1 VACVHVPF
9 LRLPPASCHQAHC
22 RYAFTRKQALLLVDY
37 YSHGY
42 DAGCVVY
49 NDPIIKVFQLL
60 LLLCCGKQQVEF
72 LNLFLLFYI
81 DCLVMNTVSTADI
94 VRVCVCVCAGEG
106 RRLREDVCCHEV
118 EMTSE
123 NSSDD
128 LPIVSAQYTRWMD

>member
-1 VACVHVPF
+1 MVMT
-9 LRLPPASCHQAHC
+9 Q
-22 RYAFTRKQALLLVDY
+22 
-37 YSHGY
+37 
-42 DAGCVVY
+42 GCVVY
-49 NDPIIKVFQLL
+49 SDPIIKVFQLL

-94 VRVCVCVCAGEG
+94 VRVCVCVRAGEG

-128 LPIVSAQYTRWMD
+128 LPIVSAQYTRWMDDHSTTSLIEVHPMDGLTIPLLH